1 MAEEIKPC
9 PVCGEESVLMRP
21 KKDNLIWDWLRK
33 PAKDGCLVM
42 CGNPSCSS
50 KLHSFA
56 VDPADAV
63 AEWNAMCEAANEP
76 MPCPECGEAP
86 SAAQARNGH
95 FFICSNTK
103 CGFVKNC
110 IPNPDMNAAAREWNK
125 MISECGFLYNHSNS
139 VLKTKCMVE
148 NTPVVHEEFVNFLGG
163 E

>member
-9 PVCGEESVLMRP
+9 PVCGE
-21 KKDNLIWDWLRK
+21 
-33 PAKDGCLVM
+33 
-42 CGNPSCSS
+42 
-50 KLHSFA
+50 
-56 VDPADAV
+56 
-63 AEWNAMCEAANEP
+63 
-76 MPCPECGEAP
+76 AP
-86 SAAQARNGH
+86 FAAQAGNRY
-95 FFICSNTK
+95 FFICSNMK
-103 CGFVKNC
+103 CGFAKHY